1 MNPEPPLGGPFVQ
14 LIETETPHAF
24 TVAEY
29 MSLDTETRTE
39 LLAGVVY
46 DVSPRNEPHRFAVR
60 KLGGVLSHGLF
71 GSPYEVQVQDAVA
84 VPGWKGR
91 DAPEVDVAVIA
102 AKNYR
107 PGPTSVDASA
117 FIEVADST
125 YARDRGYKIPLYVR
139 AGVPSWI
146 VNIPLRR
153 VECYESLADLELA
166 HGRVLGEGETLTIL
180 GVAIAVADLFEPL
193 DPVSECEAVLDDERS
208 SPDLKQ

>member
-1 MNPEPPLGGPFVQ
+1 MTPEPPVGGAFVQ

-29 MSLDTETRTE
+29 MSLDIATRTE

-46 DVSPRNEPHRFAVR
+46 DVSPRKEPHRLAVR
-60 KLGGVLSHGLF
+60 NLSRILTYGLF
-71 GSPYEVQVQDAVA
+71 DSPYVVQVQDAVA
-84 VPGWKGR
+84 VPDWEGG

-102 AKNYR
+102 AKRYR
-107 PGPTSVDASA
+107 PGPTSVDALA
-117 FIEVADST
+117 FIEVADTT

-146 VNIPLRR
+146 VNIPLRQ
-153 VECYESLADLELA
+153 VECYESLDDLKPA
-166 HGRVLGEGETLTIL
+166 HGRVLREGETLTIL
-180 GVAIAVADLFEPL
+180 GVALAVADLFEPL
-193 DPVSECEAVLDDERS
+193 DPAS